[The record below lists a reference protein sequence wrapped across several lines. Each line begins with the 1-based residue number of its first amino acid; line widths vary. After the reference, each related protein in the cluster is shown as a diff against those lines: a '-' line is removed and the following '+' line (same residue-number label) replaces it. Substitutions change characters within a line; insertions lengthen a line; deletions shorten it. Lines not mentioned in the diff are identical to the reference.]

1 MAKNITFRMAA
12 WSDAAGKYDPQAPL
26 NGNEDN
32 FYVDDDLSDD
42 TPSHI
47 VADREMQLSDCGLV
61 MAIADGMGGMNA
73 GEVASRIA
81 HDTVADYFA
90 PGKITPQLAATHE
103 SRRRYMEDV
112 ICEADRRIK
121 ADVRHNRDHEGMGST
136 LIMAWLWGD
145 ELSVTWIGDSRA
157 YRFNPQKGI
166 EPLSKDHSYV
176 QELADKGMITY
187 EQTFEHP
194 QGNIVTRS
202 LGDGSQK
209 AKPDSRLF
217 KVFDGDIILLC
228 SDGLS
233 GVLRDRKTYDE
244 NGDLCAGENIED
256 IIGEHLSSLSEC
268 REALWA
274 AAERADWYDNVTAI
288 LCEIR
293 SGAGAYIPEKES
305 LETPNAEKAAK
316 DKLHKTFDGWVI
328 KIPRK
333 RLMLLLV
340 VSILIIISIGGC
352 LWYKLKKPVPD
363 EIVVVRNDSTSV
375 GKSDSMVTDSG
386 KPNIP
391 AKTPQSSSGGNEVNR
406 KSQSTKS
413 GGIKEKTGKTAGSV
427 IPPSASKPNAPSVH
441 VDSIMKNQGKGDRL
455 TPAHAGRNSELTPA
469 SNGKKKR
476 Q

>member
-1 MAKNITFRMAA
+1 MERNITFRMAA
-12 WSDAAGKYDPQAPL
+12 WSDAAGKYDSQAPL

-47 VADREMQLSDCGLV
+47 VADEEMQLSDCGLV

-103 SRRRYMEDV
+103 SRSRYMEDV
-112 ICEADRRIK
+112 IREADRRIK
-121 ADVRHNRDHEGMGST
+121 ADVRHNRDREGMGST

-176 QELADKGMITY
+176 QELADKGIITY

-202 LGDGSQK
+202 LGDDSQK

-293 SGAGAYIPEKES
+293 GGAGAYCPAKEN
-305 LETPNAEKAAK
+305 LESQNADNSTK
-316 DKLHKTFDGWVI
+316 DQLHKTFDGFVI

-333 RLMLLLV
+333 RLTLLLV
-340 VSILIIISIGGC
+340 VSLLIIISIGGC
-352 LWYKLKKPVPD
+352 LWYKLRKQVPD
-363 EIVVVRNDSTSV
+363 KIVVVRNDSTSV
-375 GKSDSMVTDSG
+375 GKSDSLVNDGG
-386 KPNIP
+386 KPDTP
-391 AKTPQSSSGGNEVNR
+391 VQTPQHSSSGNKKNR
-406 KSQSTKS
+406 KPQSPKS
-413 GGIKEKTGKTAGSV
+413 EGKRGKTAEGV
-427 IPPSASKPNAPSVH
+427 TRPSASKSNAPSVH
-441 VDSIMKNQGKGDRL
+441 VDSIIKKLGKGDKL
-455 TPAHAGRNSELTPA
+455 TPAHAGRHSELTPA
-469 SNGKKKR
+469 SNGKKKK